1 VSKSSVTHIP
11 ADQISIRRQPS
22 VSIAVVGNPNSGKS
36 TLFNRL
42 TGMRQ
47 KTGNYPGVTV
57 EKHVGVTRI
66 GDDSIELVDLPGM
79 FALSAHSLEERI
91 ASDVVLGRMPD
102 MPRPAGILAVVDST
116 HMYQGLYLVQQL
128 MELGLPLM
136 VALTMTDAAEAS
148 GIRIDTKALSQ
159 RLGGAKVFPVVATT
173 GQGIDDLKS
182 ALSTLAGQGAP
193 ALPAFWQEL
202 NAASEALAADLP
214 EDLPRIEI
222 ERALI
227 DRDSDLAREVAE
239 LLGEGGEA
247 RLESNRSNLFGPEPP
262 LATEAR
268 RRYSWVREVMA
279 DVQQAAPVV
288 TTWGSRLTRFMNRP
302 VPGTIGLFVVMAVV
316 FQAVFAWATPL
327 MDAIDAGTAWLSG
340 MVVASLPDGA
350 LASFLADGAIAGV
363 GSVIIFLPQIL
374 ILFLFIIF
382 LEDSGYLA
390 RAAYLMDR
398 TMRSVGLSGQSII
411 PMISSFACAVPGIM
425 ATRVI
430 PNRRDRI
437 ATILAAPFMTCSA
450 RLPVYALLIAAFV
463 PRRDVGFMNLQG
475 LVLFGLYML
484 GIVAGLA
491 TALLMRRTALRGPNP
506 TFALM
511 LPEFRRPN
519 MRTVMMQL
527 LSRAMVFLKRAG
539 TVIFAVAVVVWALAY
554 FPRSEEIAAS
564 SAGRQAELQ
573 AELSGDE
580 LQEALVVIENQASAA
595 QLEQSWLGRAGKL
608 VAPVFAPLGWDWKVS
623 AAVIASF
630 PAREV
635 VVAVLGTVYAV
646 GDEADEATL
655 SQRLRSATRADG
667 TPVFTLPMVVGLLI
681 FYACCLQC
689 VATIAVIRRETGGWR
704 WPIFAWSYM
713 TAIGYVGAMIAYQL
727 GS

>member
-227 DRDSDLAREVAE
+227 DRDSDLAHETIREFYCHTH
-239 LLGEGGEA
+239 EG
-247 RLESNRSNLFGPEPP
+247 
-262 LATEAR
+262 
-268 RRYSWVREVMA
+268 
-279 DVQQAAPVV
+279 
-288 TTWGSRLTRFMNRP
+288 
-302 VPGTIGLFVVMAVV
+302 
-316 FQAVFAWATPL
+316 
-327 MDAIDAGTAWLSG
+327 
-340 MVVASLPDGA
+340 
-350 LASFLADGAIAGV
+350 
-363 GSVIIFLPQIL
+363 
-374 ILFLFIIF
+374 
-382 LEDSGYLA
+382 
-390 RAAYLMDR
+390 
-398 TMRSVGLSGQSII
+398 
-411 PMISSFACAVPGIM
+411 
-425 ATRVI
+425 
-430 PNRRDRI
+430 
-437 ATILAAPFMTCSA
+437 
-450 RLPVYALLIAAFV
+450 
-463 PRRDVGFMNLQG
+463 
-475 LVLFGLYML
+475 
-484 GIVAGLA
+484 
-491 TALLMRRTALRGPNP
+491 
-506 TFALM
+506 
-511 LPEFRRPN
+511 
-519 MRTVMMQL
+519 
-527 LSRAMVFLKRAG
+527 
-539 TVIFAVAVVVWALAY
+539 
-554 FPRSEEIAAS
+554 
-564 SAGRQAELQ
+564 
-573 AELSGDE
+573 
-580 LQEALVVIENQASAA
+580 
-595 QLEQSWLGRAGKL
+595 
-608 VAPVFAPLGWDWKVS
+608 
-623 AAVIASF
+623 
-630 PAREV
+630 
-635 VVAVLGTVYAV
+635 
-646 GDEADEATL
+646 
-655 SQRLRSATRADG
+655 
-667 TPVFTLPMVVGLLI
+667 
-681 FYACCLQC
+681 
-689 VATIAVIRRETGGWR
+689 
-704 WPIFAWSYM
+704 
-713 TAIGYVGAMIAYQL
+713 
-727 GS
+727 